1 MQSPGKCKGI
11 GGQTLRW
18 ERERGFEE
26 WRGPWKEKEGVSLEL
41 WEQMS
46 SIFEAMFRRIEIN
59 RRDWSRE
66 TKRAIS

>member
-1 MQSPGKCKGI
+1 MG
-11 GGQTLRW
+11 

-26 WRGPWKEKEGVSLEL
+26 WRGPWKEMEGVSLDL

>member
-1 MQSPGKCKGI
+1 MQRDWGPDTAMG
-11 GGQTLRW
+11 

-26 WRGPWKEKEGVSLEL
+26 WRGPWKEMEGVSLDL